1 MTLYQPCK
9 IYSICHASSS
19 STILLLLPC
28 QDPHTAQC
36 KHKPITN
43 GYKVLPTKHLTAWS
57 SSLLH
62 SCSTKVKQYHLHLFM
77 DTYTGKTQQHAK
89 NILHLVQWKS
99 TLKKTMTFFLHP
111 LMCGRAFHFFWCVAA
126 FHLLLEK
133 QTKNKLYVMLTRNP
147 IGDFLFKKLYY
158 SLFCVLTSTV
168 YFSVMDA
175 GVDRGYTMR
184 QALKITF
191 NSSSI

>member
-99 TLKKTMTFFLHP
+99 TLKKQWPFFSIL
-111 LMCGRAFHFFWCVAA
+111 WCVAA
-126 FHLLLEK
+126 HFISSDVWLPFIYCL
-133 QTKNKLYVMLTRNP
+133 KNKQKTNYKWCWREIPLVISYLKNCIIPCFVYLHQQCT
-147 IGDFLFKKLYY
+147 FLWRMQ
-158 SLFCVLTSTV
+158 V
-168 YFSVMDA
+168 
-175 GVDRGYTMR
+175 
-184 QALKITF
+184 
-191 NSSSI
+191 

>member
-1 MTLYQPCK
+1 MALYQPCK

-99 TLKKTMTFFLHP
+99 TLKKTMTFFFHP
-111 LMCGRAFHFFWCVAA
+111 LMCGPRISF
-126 FHLLLEK
+126 LLMWGCLSFIAWKTNKKQIISDVDEK
-133 QTKNKLYVMLTRNP
+133 SHWW
-147 IGDFLFKKLYY
+147 FL
-158 SLFCVLTSTV
+158 
-168 YFSVMDA
+168 
-175 GVDRGYTMR
+175 
-184 QALKITF
+184 I
-191 NSSSI
+191 

>member
-1 MTLYQPCK
+1 MALYQPCK

-77 DTYTGKTQQHAK
+77 DTSTGKTQQHAK

-99 TLKKTMTFFLHP
+99 TLKKTMTFFFP
-111 LMCGRAFHFFWCVAA
+111 SFDVWPTHFISSDVWLPFIYC
-126 FHLLLEK
+126 L
-133 QTKNKLYVMLTRNP
+133 KNKQKTNYKWCWREIPLVISYLKNCIIPCFVYLHQQCT
-147 IGDFLFKKLYY
+147 FLWRMQ
-158 SLFCVLTSTV
+158 V
-168 YFSVMDA
+168 
-175 GVDRGYTMR
+175 
-184 QALKITF
+184 
-191 NSSSI
+191 